1 MSTPTHWFYYKQGRG
16 FGPVEEAEIRGL
28 LQSGAITADTLVWR
42 DGLNDWTEVQGT
54 ELLSGAET
62 APSSIPIAP
71 HDPDAAFDELVSGLP
86 KIAATIVHLP
96 AASREIALQAVERSY
111 YELALGWG
119 YPEMRAKRWATL
131 VMVALQRAIE
141 DQTPF

>member
-1 MSTPTHWFYYKQGRG
+1 LDRSSRHRAT
-16 FGPVEEAEIRGL
+16 
-28 LQSGAITADTLVWR
+28 VWCW
-42 DGLNDWTEVQGT
+42 DGTVIHFDC
-54 ELLSGAET
+54 
-62 APSSIPIAP
+62 P

-86 KIAATIVHLP
+86 KIAAPIVHLP